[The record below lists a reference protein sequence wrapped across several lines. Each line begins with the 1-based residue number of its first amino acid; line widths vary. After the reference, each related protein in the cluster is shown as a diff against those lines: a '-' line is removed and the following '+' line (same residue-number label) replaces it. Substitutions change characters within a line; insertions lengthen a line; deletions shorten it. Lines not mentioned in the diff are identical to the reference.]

1 VVVKVEAAN
10 RHLYQM
16 PSAWYGSCRRQ
27 TSIGGLMFAMDVQWL
42 AISLGSV
49 ALGFIA
55 ILMFACARAAGLA
68 DRSLEE
74 LFGHSKERHKH
85 RAA

>member
-1 VVVKVEAAN
+1 
-10 RHLYQM
+10 
-16 PSAWYGSCRRQ
+16 
-27 TSIGGLMFAMDVQWL
+27 MFAMDVQWL

-74 LFGHSKERHKH
+74 VFGHSRERHKH

>member
-1 VVVKVEAAN
+1 
-10 RHLYQM
+10 
-16 PSAWYGSCRRQ
+16 
-27 TSIGGLMFAMDVQWL
+27 MFAMDVQWL

-68 DRSLEE
+68 DKSLEE
-74 LFGHSKERHKH
+74 LFGPSRERRHKH